1 MSFLKEFKEFAIKG
15 NVIDLAVGVIIGGA
29 FGKITT
35 SLVNDVIMPILT
47 LITGKTGFENLFINL
62 DPGKGPFSTLAEA
75 QAAGASTVNYG
86 LFISNVVDFIIISFV
101 IFIFIKQINRLRP
114 KSKVETPTTKE
125 CPLCRTTI
133 HIEAVKCPHCT
144 ADIK

>member
-1 MSFLKEFKEFAIKG
+1 MSFIKEFKEFAIKG

-35 SLVNDVIMPILT
+35 SLVNDVIMPLLT

-62 DPGKGPFSTLAEA
+62 DPDKGPFLKLSDA

-86 LFISNVVDFIIISFV
+86 LFISNIVDFLIIALV
-101 IFIFIKQINRLRP
+101 VFIFIKQINKLKP
-114 KSKVETPTTKE
+114 KPKQVVATTKE
-125 CPLCRTTI
+125 CPFCRTAI
-133 HIEAVKCPHCT
+133 HIEAIKCPNCT